1 VEGLVRRGVSED
13 LPAMRAVGYRQL
25 VGALAGRC
33 AVDEAIRLIKR
44 DTRRYAK
51 RQMTWFGAVPD
62 IRWIDLD
69 ADAGLDDTLERLTAC
84 VEDSAAVAP
93 NRR

>member
-1 VEGLVRRGVSED
+1 MVRRGWGD
-13 LPAMRAVGYRQL
+13 DAPAMRAVGYRQII
-25 VGALAGRC
+25 GALAGRC
-33 AVDEAIRLIKR
+33 AMDEAIRLIKR

-62 IRWIDLD
+62 LRWIDLD
-69 ADAGLDDTLERLTAC
+69 ADTGLDETLERLMAC
-84 VEDSAAVAP
+84 VEESAGVAP